1 MGKASGASG
10 TERPRPFCRVA
21 AVGAAARS
29 AAMPMVSGLAGDLGG
44 RAAVLLPVLR
54 LVWFLV
60 WSVMRVQA
68 LHILIQGHKVPQPVT
83 ARLSGVFALL
93 KTVYNNGIQKGKKA
107 SIETT

>member
-1 MGKASGASG
+1 VGKASGASG

-60 WSVMRVQA
+60 WSVMRFQA
-68 LHILIQGHKVPQPVT
+68 LHILIHGHKVRQPAM
-83 ARLSGVFALL
+83 ARVSGVFALL
-93 KTVYNNGIQKGKKA
+93 KTASDFRQTERQKA
-107 SIETT
+107 PIETT